1 MGEPLT
7 GREQTVSEQAAGLL
21 LKMGVQ
27 RDFTPPTVDED
38 PRELHRILREDLRAR
53 LDAAEELLREITRVR
68 HRARR
73 EAARL
78 KAAADDEYDK
88 KMSVLAER
96 AVRLEYQS
104 VHDRTAMARVH
115 ASPHVR
121 AQREA
126 ERVADMV
133 SEAEEVMK
141 SMYFGLRDV
150 RRELLATLEHFLPW
164 DSSLER

>member
-1 MGEPLT
+1 MGEQLSD
-7 GREQTVSEQAAGLL
+7 REQTVSEQAAGLL

-38 PRELHRILREDLRAR
+38 PREVHRILREDLRAR
-53 LDAAEELLREITRVR
+53 LDAAEVLMADITRVR
-68 HRARR
+68 HRAKR

-78 KAAADDEYDK
+78 KAIADDAYDVK
-88 KMSVLAER
+88 LAALAER

-104 VHDRTAMARVH
+104 VHDRTAMSRVH
-115 ASPHVR
+115 ASPLVR

-133 SEAEEVMK
+133 SEAEEVMRG
-141 SMYFGLRDV
+141 MLFGLRDV
-150 RRELLATLEHFLPW
+150 RRELLATLEHYLPW
-164 DSSLER
+164 ESSLER